1 MRTQSGPLAPAAAD
15 AAPGTPGSPSAAAAL
30 ALDQVSVAL
39 GARRILHG
47 IDLRIM
53 PGEFVTLLGA
63 NGSGKSTLLRAAVGI
78 LPLAYGTA
86 SVFGENVSRRRAHRH
101 IGYVPQYAAEPSTIP
116 ATAAETVATG
126 LLRPGVLSTRVRRPE
141 VRTALEKVGVADLAE
156 RPVTEMSGGQRQR
169 VMIARALVR
178 NPQLLVLD
186 EPFAGVDLASQRAIA
201 GIFREL
207 NAAGTTLLVILHSL
221 GELAHELSRA
231 VILDTGRIIYDG
243 PPLQAPH
250 GTIGHEHD
258 HDVPDAAGIG
268 QEMIP

>member
-1 MRTQSGPLAPAAAD
+1 MSPVRPLSTATT
-15 AAPGTPGSPSAAAAL
+15 TPVQQPQEQPAAL
-30 ALDQVSVAL
+30 ALNGVSVVL
-39 GARRILHG
+39 GSRQVLHG
-47 IDLRIM
+47 VDLTIT

-78 LPLAYGTA
+78 LPLAQGSA
-86 SVFGENVSRRRAHRH
+86 RVFGEDVSRRRAHRP

-126 LLRPGVLSTRVRRPE
+126 LLRPGVFSTRIRRPE
-141 VRTALEKVGVADLAE
+141 VAGALQKVGLEQLAD
-156 RPVTEMSGGQRQR
+156 RPITEMSGGQRQR

-178 NPQLLVLD
+178 DPQLLVLD

-201 GIFREL
+201 QIFRDL
-207 NAAGTTLLVILHSL
+207 HASGTTLLVILHSL

-231 VILDTGRIIYDG
+231 IILDDGRTIYDG
-243 PPLQAPH
+243 PPLEAPH

-258 HDVPDAAGIG
+258 HDRQADPGIG